1 MGFAKKYVTYPNPQD
16 PINLATHIRET
27 HNLFVDA
34 GFIQTGDIRQLDTT
48 SQSVSFDYSIFTDT
62 TSYGT
67 VNEIG
72 RLWYDFPD
80 FYDNDGNDFK
90 LKIGIVF
97 NIIKNTAYSNGDI
110 KQVSLDIRHYVI
122 ITDSTNGE
130 GLPLNSGHSAFSTG
144 GYLYSGQNT
153 VSFKSASYSLFSY
166 DSVVSY
172 NKETKSLYVNIC
184 PNHSYGYSTRT
195 RGISCI
201 MLIGAYARDTKDQ
214 LYNGVNNTFICHWNY
229 QATNEGDYS
238 IPNQIWYRIHKGGR
252 SGQSINNQPMSLV
265 SSTLSNGNYYYQNLY
280 TQTAGNSYISPCKSI
295 LIAHK
300 DFSVPHN
307 TILYAEDDDG
317 IVGRFIGVDTY
328 TYNKSIVYGDSS
340 GTLTLLV
347 RIDDE

>member
-16 PINLATHIRET
+16 PENLALHIRET
-27 HNLFVDA
+27 HDLFVSA
-34 GFIQTGDIRQLDTT
+34 GFIQTGDVGQFDTT
-48 SQSVSFDYSIFTDT
+48 ADRVVFDYSVFTDT

-67 VNEIG
+67 TYDVVP
-72 RLWYDFPD
+72 YDFPD

-110 KQVSLDIRHYVI
+110 KQVSLDIRHHVI

-130 GLPLNSGHSAFSTG
+130 GLPLNGGHGAFATG
-144 GYLYSGQNT
+144 GYLYSPQNT
-153 VSFKSASYSLFSY
+153 VSFKSATYTIFSY

-184 PNHSYGYSTRT
+184 PNHRYGYSTRI
-195 RGISCI
+195 RELSCI

-214 LYNGVNNTFICHWNY
+214 LYDGVNNTFICHWNY
-229 QATNEGDYS
+229 QATNDGDYG

-252 SGQSINNQPMSLV
+252 STQSIINQPMSLV
-265 SSTLSNGNYYYQNLY
+265 SSVLSNGNYYYQNLY

-295 LIAHK
+295 LISHR
-300 DFSVPHN
+300 DFSVSHN

-328 TYNKSIVYGDSS
+328 NYNKSIVYGDSS